1 MKFLTPMRRAVAVAI
16 ALVSTAVT
24 ATCLLLGLTTT
35 AISEGR
41 VEETE
46 KVILVGSWVGGGTVA
61 MGSGD
66 HERARCHAEY
76 VARSE
81 TTYFMKG
88 TCVIASG
95 NVSQTALL
103 PFTKKGCF
111 ARSSF
116 CHS

>member
-1 MKFLTPMRRAVAVAI
+1 MKFLTPPRRAMAVAI

-61 MGSGD
+61 MGAGD